1 MRLIGMTTFRRLSGC
16 LALASSLQAGILVT
30 RVPQGF
36 QFVEAASVSVNGK
49 DKILNLGVDPKVGD
63 RLGKLASVH
72 LGGALLLDAGSG
84 VMAAYEDGR
93 VEYLL
98 PEGTPKNAP
107 GDAAAIWKSARI
119 AYKKSANDKTP
130 TEVSAQGCVP

>member
-1 MRLIGMTTFRRLSGC
+1 MRLSGMTTLSVLPVC
-16 LALASSLQAGILVT
+16 LVLATSLPAGILVT

-36 QFVEAASVSVNGK
+36 QFVEAASVLVNAK
-49 DKILNLGVDPKVGD
+49 DKVLNLGADPKVGD

-72 LGGALLLDAGSG
+72 LGGALMPDAGSG
-84 VMAAYEDGR
+84 VMAANEDVA

-119 AYKKSANDKTP
+119 AYKKSANDKT
-130 TEVSAQGCVP
+130 